1 MWLLL
6 CVNTAEASFIAMCFE
21 NIMWDNSVSSTIVL
35 NAINWIFTIY
45 VKNYT
50 LEISVQ

>member
-6 CVNTAEASFIAMCFE
+6 CVNTAEASFIAMSFE

-35 NAINWIFTIY
+35 NSINWIFTIY
-45 VKNYT
+45 FKNYT